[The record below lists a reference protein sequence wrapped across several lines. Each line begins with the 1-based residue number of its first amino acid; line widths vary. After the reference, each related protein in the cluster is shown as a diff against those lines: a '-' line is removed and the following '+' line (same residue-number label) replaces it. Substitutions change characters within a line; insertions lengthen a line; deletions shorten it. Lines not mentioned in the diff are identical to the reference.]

1 MRARLA
7 ALALAVLT
15 LVAAGCAG
23 AEGRRGQELLQQAE
37 AAEKNV
43 SSATFEL
50 ELNATHE
57 GQRVG
62 LSLRGGGY
70 SKGKRAGDMFLEA
83 TTSGAL
89 GAHDFAFVAD
99 RGRLSMKTNGTWQTM
114 PGSASLRSSLGTM
127 GSRDLGSAAF
137 LELARYVKEV
147 RVTEGQSVNGEPT
160 ATISGTIDT
169 AGLVQG
175 VAKLEGLSEL
185 AGGAAPDL
193 SELSNYLGDTR
204 VAIAFSE
211 RTHLIRGAV
220 VNLTVDAQGQ
230 KSDLQLV
237 YRLRDVNKPVRFPRG
252 S

>member
-1 MRARLA
+1 MLRRVSALLLA
-7 ALALAVLT
+7 AFA

-23 AEGRRGQELLQQAE
+23 ADGKRAQELLLQAE

-43 SSATFEL
+43 RSATFEL
-50 ELNATHE
+50 ELNATFE
-57 GQRVG
+57 GQKVG
-62 LSLRGGGY
+62 ASLRGGGY
-70 SKGKRAGDMFLEA
+70 SKGARAGDMFLEA
-83 TTSGAL
+83 STSGAL
-89 GAHDFAFVAD
+89 GAYDFGFVVN
-99 RGRLSMKTNGTWQTM
+99 RGRLSMRTNGTWESL
-114 PGSASLRSSLGTM
+114 PASSAVRSSLGTV

-137 LELARYVKEV
+137 LELARYVKSV
-147 RVTEGQSVNGEPT
+147 RVTEGQIVNGEPT

-193 SELSNYLGDTR
+193 SQLSKYLGDTR
-204 VAIAFSE
+204 AAIAISE

-220 VNLTVDAQGQ
+220 VSLTVDAEG
-230 KSDLQLV
+230 KKVDLQLV
-237 YRLRDVNKPVRFPRG
+237 YRLRDVNKPVRFPTG

>member
-7 ALALAVLT
+7 AVALSALA

-23 AEGRRGQELLQQAE
+23 ADGKRAQELLLQAE

-43 SSATFEL
+43 RSASFEL
-50 ELNATHE
+50 ELDASFE
-57 GQRVG
+57 GQKVG
-62 LSLRGGGY
+62 VSLRGGGY

-83 TTSGAL
+83 STSGAL
-89 GAHDFAFVAD
+89 GAFDFGFVAN
-99 RGRLSMKTNGTWQTM
+99 RGRLSMRTNGRWETM
-114 PGSASLRSSLGTM
+114 PASSAARSSLGSV

-147 RVTEGQSVNGEPT
+147 RVTEGQIVNGEPT

-175 VAKLEGLSEL
+175 MAKLEGLSEL

-193 SELSNYLGDTR
+193 SDLSKYLGDTR
-204 VAIAFSE
+204 AAIAISE

-220 VNLTVDAQGQ
+220 VNLTVDAEGR
-230 KSDLQLV
+230 KVDLQLV